1 MLYSYILFLL
11 LLLYIQE
18 NPQIIDNPR
27 FLNNKPYPFELSSN
41 NDYYYVVT
49 SGEILTI
56 EKESGNI
63 ISRKNEINYT
73 ENFINIMDNSYNNY
87 IYDSNI
93 YYKIVYENIY
103 IIKCLL

>member
-18 NPQIIDNPR
+18 NSQIIDNPR
-27 FLNNKPYPFELSSN
+27 FLNNKSHPFVLSPN

-73 ENFINIMDNSYNNY
+73 ENFINIMDNS
-87 IYDSNI
+87 
-93 YYKIVYENIY
+93 
-103 IIKCLL
+103 